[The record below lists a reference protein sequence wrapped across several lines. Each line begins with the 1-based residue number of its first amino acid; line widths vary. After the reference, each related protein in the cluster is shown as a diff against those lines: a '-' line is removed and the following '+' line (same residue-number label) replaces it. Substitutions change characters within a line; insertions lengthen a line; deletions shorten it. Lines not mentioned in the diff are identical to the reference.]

1 MLTSTAGGDRRR
13 LASLVA
19 VSEQATDQPTEE
31 TAAPAPDEQRPA
43 GAAGVADEPILP
55 DRGADDTD
63 NGWGEPP
70 EDDDPD
76 DRLRREVPPHW

>member
-1 MLTSTAGGDRRR
+1 
-13 LASLVA
+13 
-19 VSEQATDQPTEE
+19 VSEHPTDEPGEE
-31 TAAPAPDEQRPA
+31 TTAPAPAEPRPP
-43 GAAGVADEPILP
+43 GAPGVPDEPVLP

-63 NGWGEPP
+63 QGWGEPP

>member
-1 MLTSTAGGDRRR
+1 MLASSTRGDRRR
-13 LASLVA
+13 LASLGA
-19 VSEQATDQPTEE
+19 VSEQAPDEPTEE